1 VSFPGA
7 AVREARAGEH
17 GALLALRTAVFVHE
31 QGVPPEE
38 EVDDLDAAA
47 HHLVALEAGA
57 VVGTC
62 RLLADDAAWTLGR
75 MAVRRDRRRTG
86 VGDALVRAAE
96 DLARRRGARR
106 MGLSAQM
113 HAVGFY
119 ARHGY
124 RSRGGVFLDAGIPH
138 VRMERTLV

>member
-1 VSFPGA
+1 MSGSGA
-7 AVREARAGEH
+7 EVREARPGERR
-17 GALLALRTAVFVHE
+17 ALLALRTAVFVGE

-38 EVDDLDAAA
+38 EVDDLDATAR
-47 HHLVALEAGA
+47 HLVALEAGA

-62 RLLADDAAWTLGR
+62 RLLPDGAGWTLGR

-96 DLARRRGARR
+96 DLARRNGARR
-106 MGLSAQM
+106 MGLAAQM

-138 VRMERTLV
+138 VRMERTLA